1 VARRVPAARLRPSSD
16 QWWRANSRGLIE
28 MVQAAGFA
36 VREVGR
42 PFAIGF
48 GDGAPAGAKIPHR
61 WLAAAAARQRS
72 RNGMPYRAL
81 VAERRPPHDE

>member
-1 VARRVPAARLRPSSD
+1 LRPSSD
-16 QWWRANSRGLIE
+16 QWWRTNSLGLLE
-28 MVQAAGFA
+28 MVHTAGFA

-48 GDGAPAGAKIPHR
+48 GAGAPAGAKIRHR
-61 WLAAAAARQRS
+61 WLAAAAARQTS

-81 VAERRPPHDE
+81 VAERRPPSDA